1 MAGGAYVM
9 EVGALDLGEA
19 TQAAGIELIERESRE
34 PLRGELATGIWSA
47 VFPALAGADFFTLD
61 FFSHLERVREFCQAK
76 NISFHEP
83 SVRCLVI
90 PQPLPEQL
98 EALLGRFAGE
108 TFGMRVGG
116 AAREGDPALENE
128 LSGKGLDAY
137 QPAYGRYS
145 FCAVCELD
153 DGWMTV
159 LSGKLWAAE
168 IIRRV
173 KPVVDGFQVEV
184 VRAK

>member
-1 MAGGAYVM
+1 MATGAYVM
-9 EVGALDLGEA
+9 EIRALDLGEA
-19 TQAAGIELIERESRE
+19 TRAAGIELIERESRE
-34 PLRGELATGIWSA
+34 PLRGEQATGIWSA

-61 FFSHLERVREFCQAK
+61 FFSHLERVREFCQARG
-76 NISFHEP
+76 ISFHEP
-83 SVRCLVI
+83 SARCLVI

-98 EALLGRFAGE
+98 ESLLGRFAGE
-108 TFGMRVGG
+108 TFGMRAGG
-116 AAREGDPALENE
+116 AAREGDKPLEDE

-137 QPAYGRYS
+137 QQAYGRYA

-159 LSGKLWAAE
+159 LNEKLWPAE

-173 KPVVDGFQVEV
+173 KPAVDGFQVEV
-184 VRAK
+184 VRPK